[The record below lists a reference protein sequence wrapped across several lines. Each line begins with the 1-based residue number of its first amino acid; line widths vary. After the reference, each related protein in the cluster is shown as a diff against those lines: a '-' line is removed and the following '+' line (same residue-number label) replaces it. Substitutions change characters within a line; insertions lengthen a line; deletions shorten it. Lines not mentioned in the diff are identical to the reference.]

1 MAGSTAIVVAASN
14 LSIYLYAL
22 EENKSPKTEC
32 SVVSDSLWLHGLYS
46 PSSSSAHGIFQAR
59 LLEWVAISYSRGYS
73 QSRDQTGVSCV
84 SCIGR
89 QILYHW
95 EVKPYRRMHTK
106 LLILIKFLS
115 LKSGIGHKAVRFSL
129 FILYI
134 SVFIFVIKLPIHVI
148 FLWLKTNKCFKQK
161 NSFNGVKLAP

>member
-1 MAGSTAIVVAASN
+1 MEYYADMKKNLYYGHILSGKKTGYNIVWTHLKHRNKIKEPANPKPHMSGSTAIVVAASN

-59 LLEWVAISYSRGYS
+59 LLEWVAISYCRGYS

-106 LLILIKFLS
+106 LLILIKF
-115 LKSGIGHKAVRFSL
+115 
-129 FILYI
+129 FITEE
-134 SVFIFVIKLPIHVI
+134 
-148 FLWLKTNKCFKQK
+148 WNW
-161 NSFNGVKLAP
+161 A